1 MAMVVGGFLTKCT
14 RSHPLRL
21 AQQNHNDTAGQISLC
36 CYYVHICRLS
46 GRGVVDFVAKHLD
59 EVLRKEI
66 HFDKS
71 RSVKDCLASAY
82 IITDIQSR
90 KGLVQA

>member
-1 MAMVVGGFLTKCT
+1 MT
-14 RSHPLRL
+14 L
-21 AQQNHNDTAGQISLC
+21 ATEYHRVA
-36 CYYVHICRLS
+36 ICRLS

-90 KGLVQA
+90 KGLVQVWSRDTYAI